1 MTASPIRRAFWK
13 GVRDGLPF
21 LIVIVPFGMLF
32 GVVARESGWDITTIL
47 AAAGLVIAGASQFT
61 ALQLL
66 NEGAPT
72 LVVLATA
79 LAVNLRLALYS
90 ASLAP
95 HLGPLPLWKRAT
107 VAFLLTDQTFGAALR
122 GFEDDPGMQPAAR
135 YAFYLGVALPVCGPW
150 VLATWAGAVAG
161 RAIPD
166 WLALDF
172 AVPITFIAL
181 VAPALRDLAQVAAAV
196 TAVVAALA
204 LAGLPYS
211 SGLLVAAL
219 LGMGAGA
226 LVEARRAGS
235 QP

>member
-1 MTASPIRRAFWK
+1 M
-13 GVRDGLPF
+13 
-21 LIVIVPFGMLF
+21 
-32 GVVARESGWDITTIL
+32 
-47 AAAGLVIAGASQFT
+47 
-61 ALQLL
+61 
-66 NEGAPT
+66 
-72 LVVLATA
+72 LATA

-107 VAFLLTDQTFGAALR
+107 VAFLLTDQTFGASLR
-122 GFEDDPGMQPAAR
+122 GYEAEPRISPSAR
-135 YAFYLGVALPVCGPW
+135 FAFYLGVALPVCGPW
-150 VLATWAGAVAG
+150 VLATWARAVAG

-181 VAPALRDLAQVAAAV
+181 IAPALRDLAHVAAAL

-204 LAGLPYS
+204 LSGLPYS

-226 LVEARRAGS
+226 LVEPGASGP